1 MNKYPASVLIV
12 GFGSVGQALLPL
24 IIEKFALSSK
34 QIQII
39 AADGNGRNVA
49 AAYGIQIEIAPLLPC
64 NVEASLYGRLHA
76 GDWLLNLAVEV
87 SSVALILWCRR
98 SGVLYLDTCVEPWAG
113 GYAHITNL
121 SLTTNHALRE
131 QALQLHEPGTPTA
144 IIAHG
149 ANPGIITH
157 LAKAGL
163 LELDKLRGVEEQ
175 SSWAALAAAIGVKV
189 IQIAERDTQAVAAE
203 IPLSHFVNTWSV
215 PGFLAEAQQCAE
227 VGWGTH
233 EMMLAPGGVF
243 HGTGDPSAIYMQA
256 LGIDVLVKSWVPSL
270 GEQVSYLIPHHEAT
284 SLASLL
290 TVYPDGE
297 ALPSYRPTVY
307 YAYNP
312 SPATA
317 QSIRYW
323 KERGRQ
329 LPARSYFLRD
339 ELSTGFDELGV
350 LFVGSWGAFWYGSTL
365 TLADARAIA
374 PFNSA
379 TSLQVVA
386 GILGAL
392 VWMEKRPNAGVVE
405 AEDMHHEEVLAAAM
419 PYLGQ
424 VGGIASPW
432 LPRQH
437 SQLQFDDF
445 LVSAVAMEFD
455 NQPEESVY

>member
-1 MNKYPASVLIV
+1 MNNSVLIV

-24 IIEKFALSSK
+24 IIEKFALSSS

-39 AADGNGRNVA
+39 AADGNGSNVA
-49 AAYGIQIEIAPLLPC
+49 DAYGIQVEIAPLFPW
-64 NVEASLYGRLHA
+64 NVERILHGRLHA

-87 SSVALILWCRR
+87 SSAALISWCRR

-113 GYAHITNL
+113 GYAQVGNL
-121 SLTTNHALRE
+121 SLSTNHALRE
-131 QALQLHEPGTPTA
+131 QALQLHEPGAPTA
-144 IIAHG
+144 VIAHG

-163 LELDKLRGVEEQ
+163 LELAKLRGIGKHA
-175 SSWAALAAAIGVKV
+175 SWAALAAAIGVRV
-189 IQIAERDTQAVAAE
+189 IQIAERDTQAAIAP
-203 IPLSHFVNTWSV
+203 IPASHFVNTWSV

-233 EMMLAPGGVF
+233 EMMPAPGGVC

-256 LGIDVLVKSWVPSL
+256 RGIDVVVKSWVPSS
-270 GEQVSYLIPHHEAT
+270 GEQVCYLIPHHEAT

-307 YAYNP
+307 YAYHP

-323 KERGRQ
+323 KEQGRQ

-339 ELSTGFDELGV
+339 ELSSGFDELGV

-392 VWMEKRPNAGVVE
+392 AWMTQHPSEGVVE
-405 AEDMHHEEVLAAAM
+405 AEDMNHEEVLAVAM

-424 VGGIASPW
+424 VGGVASAW
-432 LPRQH
+432 LPRPH

-455 NQPEESVY
+455 HQPEESIY